1 MAKPI
6 LFYTFVAKYKHLM
19 IGRKNEQE
27 LLQEA
32 IDKDRAQFIV
42 VYGRRRVGKTF
53 LINEFFHNT
62 YAFKHTAVSPLNEN
76 LKPKKN
82 LLKIQLKEFYY
93 SLRSY
98 GLQAGEPIPVDWFDA
113 FHQLQ
118 ELLET
123 KKNNNEPR
131 VVFLDELPWL
141 DTPRSNF
148 MPAFEHFCNDWV
160 LARRDVKLVVC
171 GSATSWILDKLVN
184 NKGGLY
190 GRVTLPVFVEPF
202 TLKECK
208 EFFQEGGHAMD
219 EYDIVEAYMAFG
231 GIPYYLDQFRKGFS
245 VPQNFDALLYG
256 RQAPLADEFDRLFSS
271 QFANPGE
278 LQKIVTMLA
287 QKRSGYT
294 RDEIAKT
301 CGYTT
306 GGGLS
311 RMLSALEKST
321 FIAPYIPFGEKNVKY
336 RLTDLFCLFYLKHVK
351 DNRNA
356 TNYWQSQFNSPA
368 MSAWSGYAFEDVCR
382 THIRQLKAALG
393 IGDVNTRESSW
404 VVPGTETER
413 GMQIDLVI
421 DRDDRKICLC
431 EMKFSQ
437 GKFSVGRDYAE
448 KLQERIRRTME
459 FTDNEKPVIS
469 VLVTTYGIERN
480 DYAGKF
486 QKVITMQDLFR
497 F

>member
-1 MAKPI
+1 
-6 LFYTFVAKYKHLM
+6 M

-62 YAFKHTAVSPLNEN
+62 YAFKHTAVSPLSEN

-98 GLQAGEPIPVDWFDA
+98 GLQAGQPIPVDWFDA

-190 GRVTLPVFVEPF
+190 GRVTLPIFVEPF

-256 RQAPLADEFDRLFSS
+256 RQAPLGDEFDRLFSS

-321 FIAPYIPFGEKNVKY
+321 FIAPYIPFGEKSVKY

-356 TNYWQSQFNSPA
+356 TTYWQSQFNSPA

-437 GKFSVGRDYAE
+437 GKFTVGRDYAE

>member
-1 MAKPI
+1 
-6 LFYTFVAKYKHLM
+6 M
-19 IGRKNEQE
+19 IGRKNGQE

-62 YAFKHTAVSPLNEN
+62 YAFKHTAVSPLSEN

-98 GLQAGEPIPVDWFDA
+98 GLQAGQPIPVDWFDA

-190 GRVTLPVFVEPF
+190 GRVTLPIFVEPF

-256 RQAPLADEFDRLFSS
+256 RQAPLGDEFDRLFSS

-321 FIAPYIPFGEKNVKY
+321 FIAPYIPFGEKSVKY

-356 TNYWQSQFNSPA
+356 TTYWQSQFNSPA

>member
-1 MAKPI
+1 
-6 LFYTFVAKYKHLM
+6 M
-19 IGRKNEQE
+19 IGRKMEQE

-53 LINEFFHNT
+53 LVNEFFQNS
-62 YAFKHTAVSPLNEN
+62 YAFKHTAVSPLSEN
-76 LKPKKN
+76 LKPKRN
-82 LLKIQLKEFYY
+82 LLRIQLKEFYY

-98 GLQAGEPIPVDWFDA
+98 GLQAGEPVPADWFEA

-118 ELLET
+118 KLLDA
-123 KKNNNEPR
+123 KKTVDRPR
-131 VVFLDELPWL
+131 VIFLDELSWL

-160 LARRDVKLVVC
+160 LARKDVKLVVC

-184 NKGGLY
+184 DKGGLY
-190 GRVTLPVFVEPF
+190 GRVTLPMFVEPF

-208 EFFQEGGHAMD
+208 EFFQEGGYAMD
-219 EYDIVEAYMAFG
+219 EYDIVLTYMAFG
-231 GIPYYLDQFRKGFS
+231 GIPYYLDQFRRGFS

-256 RQAPLADEFDRLFSS
+256 QQAPLGDEYDRLFSS

-278 LQKIVTMLA
+278 LQKIVSLLSRR
-287 QKRSGYT
+287 RSGYT
-294 RDEIAKT
+294 REEIAQK
-301 CGYTT
+301 CGVTT
-306 GGGLS
+306 GGGLT

-321 FIAPYIPFGEKNVKY
+321 FVTPYTPFGERTLKY
-336 RLTDLFCLFYLKHVK
+336 RLTDPFCSFYLKHVK
-351 DNRNA
+351 NNRNM
-356 TNYWQSQFNSPA
+356 TTFWQSSFNSPS
-368 MSAWSGYAFEDVCR
+368 MLAWSGNAFEDVCR
-382 THIRQLKAALG
+382 AHIRQIKSALG
-393 IGDVNTRESSW
+393 IGDVTTRESSW
-404 VVPGTETER
+404 IVPGTETER

-437 GKFSVGRDYAE
+437 GKFSVKRDYAE
-448 KLQERIRRTME
+448 KLQDRISRTMDS
-459 FTDNEKPVIS
+459 TGNTKPIIS
-469 VLVTTYGIERN
+469 VLVTTYGLERN
-480 DYAGKF
+480 EYSNKF
-486 QKVITMQDLFR
+486 QRVVTMDDLFR

>member
-1 MAKPI
+1 
-6 LFYTFVAKYKHLM
+6 M
-19 IGRKNEQE
+19 IGRKKEQE

-62 YAFKHTAVSPLNEN
+62 YAFKHTAVSPLSEN

-82 LLKIQLKEFYY
+82 LLKILLKEFYY

-98 GLQAGEPIPVDWFDA
+98 GLQAGQPIPVDWFDA

-190 GRVTLPVFVEPF
+190 GRVTLPIFVEPF

-256 RQAPLADEFDRLFSS
+256 RQAPLGDEFDRLFSS

-321 FIAPYIPFGEKNVKY
+321 FIAPYIPFGEKSVKY

-356 TNYWQSQFNSPA
+356 TTYWQSQFNSPA

-437 GKFSVGRDYAE
+437 GKFTVGRDYAE

>member
-1 MAKPI
+1 
-6 LFYTFVAKYKHLM
+6 M
-19 IGRKNEQE
+19 IGRNIEQE

-32 IDKDRAQFIV
+32 IEKDRAQFIV

-53 LINEFFHNT
+53 LVNEFFQNT
-62 YAFKHTAVSPLNEN
+62 YAFKHTAVSPLNEK
-76 LKPKKN
+76 LKPKRN
-82 LLKIQLKEFYY
+82 LQKIQLKEFHY

-98 GLQAGEPIPVDWFDA
+98 GLQAGEPIPADWFEA

-118 ELLET
+118 ELLDAR
-123 KKNNNEPR
+123 KKDGEPR

-141 DTPRSNF
+141 DTPKANF
-148 MPAFEHFCNDWV
+148 MLAFEHFCNDWV
-160 LARRDVKLVVC
+160 LARKDVKLVVC

-184 NKGGLY
+184 DKGGLY
-190 GRVTLPVFVEPF
+190 GRVTLPMFVEPF

-208 EFFQEGGHAMD
+208 EFFNEGDYAMD
-219 EYDIVEAYMAFG
+219 EYDIVQAYMAFG
-231 GIPYYLDQFRKGFS
+231 GIPYYLDQFRRGLS

-256 RQAPLADEFDRLFSS
+256 KQAPLGDEFDRLFSS
-271 QFANPGE
+271 QFAHPDE
-278 LQKIVTMLA
+278 LKRIVTLLGN
-287 QKRSGYT
+287 KRSGYT
-294 RDEIAKT
+294 RDEIAKK
-301 CGYTT
+301 CGFTS
-306 GGGLS
+306 GGGLT

-321 FIAPYIPFGEKNVKY
+321 FMTPYTPFGEAIVKY
-336 RLTDLFCLFYLKHVK
+336 RLTDPFCLFYLKHVK

-356 TNYWQSQFNSPA
+356 TTYWQSMFNSPA
-368 MSAWSGYAFEDVCR
+368 MLAWSGYAFEDVCR
-382 THIRQLKAALG
+382 AHIRQIKNALG
-393 IGDVNTRESSW
+393 IGDVITRESSW

-437 GKFSVGRDYAE
+437 GKFTVGRDYAE

>member
-1 MAKPI
+1 
-6 LFYTFVAKYKHLM
+6 M
-19 IGRKNEQE
+19 IGRNIEQE

-32 IDKDRAQFIV
+32 IEKDRAQFIV

-53 LINEFFHNT
+53 LVNEFFQNT
-62 YAFKHTAVSPLNEN
+62 YAFKHTAVSPLNEK
-76 LKPKKN
+76 LKPKRN
-82 LLKIQLKEFYY
+82 LQKIQLKEFHY

-98 GLQAGEPIPVDWFDA
+98 GLQAGEPIPADWFEA

-118 ELLET
+118 ELLDAR
-123 KKNNNEPR
+123 KKDGEPR

-141 DTPRSNF
+141 DTPKANF
-148 MPAFEHFCNDWV
+148 MLAFEHFCNDWV
-160 LARRDVKLVVC
+160 LARKDVKLVVC

-184 NKGGLY
+184 DKGGLY
-190 GRVTLPVFVEPF
+190 GRVTLPMFVKPF

-208 EFFQEGGHAMD
+208 EFFNEGDYAMD
-219 EYDIVEAYMAFG
+219 EYDIVQAYMAFG
-231 GIPYYLDQFRKGFS
+231 GIPYYLDQFRRGLS

-256 RQAPLADEFDRLFSS
+256 KQAPLGDEFDRLFSS
-271 QFANPGE
+271 QFAHPDE
-278 LQKIVTMLA
+278 LKRIVTLLGN
-287 QKRSGYT
+287 KRSGYT
-294 RDEIAKT
+294 RDEIAKK
-301 CGYTT
+301 CGFTS
-306 GGGLS
+306 GGGLT

-321 FIAPYIPFGEKNVKY
+321 FIAPYIPFGEKSVKY

-356 TNYWQSQFNSPA
+356 TTYWQSQFNSPA
-368 MSAWSGYAFEDVCR
+368 MLAWSGYAFEDVCR